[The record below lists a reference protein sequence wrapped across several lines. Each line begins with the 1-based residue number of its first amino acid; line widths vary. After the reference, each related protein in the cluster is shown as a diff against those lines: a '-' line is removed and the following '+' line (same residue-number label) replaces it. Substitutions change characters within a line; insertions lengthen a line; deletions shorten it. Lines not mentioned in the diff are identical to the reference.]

1 MLERPHSS
9 SHGTTNRQAEQRRL
23 RDRRH
28 RERVRACKV
37 CVSVEVGE
45 ELLGLILRLGW
56 LHERDAANRVAIGRA
71 LTAMLIASA
80 QLEQLA
86 DAAR

>member
-1 MLERPHSS
+1 MLERPPNH
-9 SHGTTNRQAEQRRL
+9 RAEQRRI
-23 RDRRH
+23 RDARH
-28 RERVRACKV
+28 RERLRACKV

-45 ELLGLILRLGW
+45 ELLGLVLRLGW
-56 LHERDAANRVAIGRA
+56 LHEHDAADRVAIGRA

>member
-1 MLERPHSS
+1 MLERPPAA
-9 SHGTTNRQAEQRRL
+9 RRRELKAARDRRL
-23 RDRRH
+23 R
-28 RERVRACKV
+28 ERQRACKV

-56 LHERDAANRVAIGRA
+56 LHEHDAADRGAIGRA

-86 DAAR
+86 ASGRT